1 MDPDKATDSMSISQ
15 TQNFYDSLIATL
27 PDFALT
33 SEITLEDQAVFRVIV
48 DARSGDFI
56 EVSGA
61 ADLELSFDR
70 TGNIQLEGSYSITK
84 GFYQLSFYD
93 MVKKKFNIATG
104 SSVIWTGDPNNGEL
118 DIKAFQNISTSSIGL
133 IGHEIGENEKAIYRK
148 SLPYEVAIIIA
159 GTIEN
164 PEISFALDL
173 PEEEKVNY
181 PALASKLDRFK
192 QPEFESELNKQVF
205 GLLVLGGFIP
215 EASGSDFDQSLI
227 AATALSNSVNSILAS
242 QFNRFA
248 SQIIKGVDIDIGL
261 QSYSDYSTGSGQTRT
276 ALDFRV
282 TKRMMDDR
290 LSIEVGGG
298 MDINS
303 DQSGANTG
311 GDNFRGDITVIYDL
325 TESGTKQLKVFNNET
340 YDIIYHEIRNTGIS
354 IVFIKEFDKDHK
366 RSK

>member
-1 MDPDKATDSMSISQ
+1 
-15 TQNFYDSLIATL
+15 
-27 PDFALT
+27 
-33 SEITLEDQAVFRVIV
+33 
-48 DARSGDFI
+48 
-56 EVSGA
+56 
-61 ADLELSFDR
+61 
-70 TGNIQLEGSYSITK
+70 
-84 GFYQLSFYD
+84 
-93 MVKKKFNIATG
+93 
-104 SSVIWTGDPNNGEL
+104 L
-118 DIKAFQNISTSSIGL
+118 DIQALYTIKTSSIGL
-133 IGHEIGENEKAIYRK
+133 IGHEIGENEQAIYK
-148 SLPYEVAIIIA
+148 KALPYEVGIVII
-159 GTIEN
+159 GSIES
-164 PEISFALDL
+164 PQISFSLDL
-173 PEEEKVNY
+173 PEEEKANY

-261 QSYSDYSTGSGQTRT
+261 QSYSDYSTGTGQTRT
-276 ALDFRV
+276 AMDFRV

-303 DQSGANTG
+303 DQSGTNTG
-311 GDNFRGDITVIYDL
+311 SDNFRGDITVIYDL

-354 IVFIKEFDKDHK
+354 IIFIKEFDKDRK